1 MDLDKMSS
9 KLAILRRAN
18 RRATEQTKNLPK
30 NEVLQHTSFYGG
42 RKGKKNVDFKVEDMK
57 DDDDLFGEGMDMED
71 MEDMK
76 GGMMMGM
83 KGSGYHSRKVGGAK
97 RRLLGRKQMKKQD
110 KIDKDDENMAM
121 KARDLGKMYGKEIQD
136 ADPEVK
142 DLVGGN
148 FFSDFAD
155 GFMSVIKPAANIAKG
170 ILGSMPDP
178 RAQAAAAGIHMLGG
192 RKHKVVSAQDKRKK
206 RGALISRLMKQNG
219 MTLGQASRHIK
230 EKGLM

>member
-1 MDLDKMSS
+1 MDLDKISS

-57 DDDDLFGEGMDMED
+57 DDDDLFGEGMDMEE
-71 MEDMK
+71 MED
-76 GGMMMGM
+76 M

-97 RRLLGRKQMKKQD
+97 RRLLGRTQMKKQD
-110 KIDKDDENMAM
+110 KLDKDDESMAM
-121 KARDLGKMYGKEIQD
+121 KARDLGKIYGKEIQG

-142 DLVGGN
+142 NLVGSG
-148 FFSDFAD
+148 FFDDFAS
-155 GFMSVIKPAANIAKG
+155 GFMSVVRPVAGIAKG

-192 RKHKVVSAQDKRKK
+192 RKHKKVVGSQDKRKK
-206 RGALISRLMKQNG
+206 RGALISKLMRTHG
-219 MTLGQASRHIK
+219 MTLGQASKYIK
-230 EKGLM
+230 DKGLM

>member
-18 RRATEQTKNLPK
+18 RRATEQTKNLSK

-42 RKGKKNVDFKVEDMK
+42 RKGKKNVDFKVE
-57 DDDDLFGEGMDMED
+57 DMED

-206 RGALISRLMKQNG
+206 RGALISKLMKQHG
-219 MTLGQASRHIK
+219 MTLGQASKHIK